1 MLHGSLIASQAPVLN
16 VILNTLTEGVGRKM
30 KGGMREGGRREL
42 SYRPKSFQVYI
53 HMDACRCSLAVQG
66 HLKKDLLL
74 ATGY

>member
-1 MLHGSLIASQAPVLN
+1 MLN
-16 VILNTLTEGVGRKM
+16 VILSTLKEGEGRRKM
-30 KGGMREGGRREL
+30 KGGMKEGGRKEL

-66 HLKKDLLL
+66 HMKKDLLL